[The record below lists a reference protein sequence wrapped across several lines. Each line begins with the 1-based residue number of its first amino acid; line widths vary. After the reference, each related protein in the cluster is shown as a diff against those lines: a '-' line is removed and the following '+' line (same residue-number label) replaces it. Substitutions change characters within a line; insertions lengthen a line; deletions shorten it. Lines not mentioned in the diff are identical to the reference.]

1 LIDRHSVAES
11 PTGTPWS
18 RRKPVAYALLASR
31 FVRRVP
37 PFLRRPTGLRE
48 AYAIQAG
55 RLETREATF
64 LATVRRAV
72 YEHQPSPYRRLL
84 ELAGCEYGDLARL
97 VGAEGLDQTLS
108 VIAGHGVYLTVDE
121 FKGRSEIKRGSTSL
135 DIHTDLV
142 RNPLSKFH
150 LAVRSGGSRSPGTP
164 VLIDLAFVRACGVN
178 ASILLD
184 AWGDD
189 GWRKALWETPGAG
202 ARFRLLKFS
211 GFGARPE
218 RWFSQVD
225 PAAPELDPLYRWSE
239 RGTRW
244 AARAAGVPLPRPQ
257 HVPLD
262 DPRPIADWMAGV
274 RSGGSTPFLFT
285 FPSSAVRL
293 CQAAFDSDLD
303 LGGARFL
310 VGGEPITRARLA
322 SIRRSGAEALPRYG
336 SVEAGPVG
344 YGCLA
349 PSAPDD
355 VHLLEDMQAVIQAP
369 QPVRS
374 AHGFPRNAL
383 LLSSLHPA
391 SPFVMLNVSMGD
403 EAAIEERG
411 CGCPL
416 ERLGYRTHL
425 HTVSSF
431 EKLTAEGLTFLDAD
445 VTRVLEEELPAR
457 VGGRPTD
464 YQLIEEETE
473 HGRARLRLIVDPR
486 LGPLE
491 DAAVTRAFLDAL
503 GSTSATERMM
513 EMAWRG
519 SDLVF
524 VDRRTPRATQAG
536 KILHLHR
543 ERPRA
548 DF

>member
-1 LIDRHSVAES
+1 MSDRRLGLVGSAGVRL
-11 PTGTPWS
+11 S
-18 RRKPVAYALLASR
+18 RRRPLAYAVLASR

-37 PFLRRPTGLRE
+37 RFVRRPTGLRE
-48 AYAIQAG
+48 AYAVQSRRRAA
-55 RLETREATF
+55 REATF
-64 LATVRRAV
+64 LATVRKAV
-72 YEHQPSPYRRLL
+72 YDHEPSPYRRLL
-84 ELAGCEYGDLARL
+84 ELAGCEYGDLERL
-97 VGAEGLDQTLS
+97 VGADGLEETLG
-108 VIAGHGVYLTVDE
+108 VLAGRGVYLTVDE
-121 FKGRSEIKRGSTSL
+121 FKGRCEIKRGSTAL
-135 DIHTDLV
+135 EIHTDLV

-164 VLIDLAFVRACGVN
+164 VLMDLAFVRACGVN
-178 ASILLD
+178 TRLLLD

-211 GFGARPE
+211 GCGARPE

-225 PAAPELDPLYRWSE
+225 PTAPELDSLYRWSE

-244 AARAAGVPLPRPQ
+244 AARVAGVPLPRPQ
-257 HVPLD
+257 HVSLAEPA
-262 DPRPIADWMAGV
+262 PIAAWMASV
-274 RSGGSTPFLFT
+274 RGDGCTPFLFT

-293 CQAAFDSDLD
+293 SQAAFDSEVD
-303 LGGARFL
+303 LGGARLL

-322 SIRRSGAEALPRYG
+322 AIRRSGAEALPRYG
-336 SVEAGPVG
+336 AMEVGPVG

-349 PSAPDD
+349 PSAADD

-369 QPVRS
+369 QSVRL
-374 AHGFPRNAL
+374 AHGMPTNAI

-403 EAAIEERG
+403 EAALEERR

-416 ERLGYRTHL
+416 ERLGYRTHM
-425 HTVSSF
+425 HTISSF

-445 VTRVLEEELPAR
+445 VARVLEEELPAR

-486 LGPLE
+486 LGPLDE
-491 DAAVTRAFLDAL
+491 AAIADTFLDAL

-513 EMAWRG
+513 ELAWRG
-519 SDLVF
+519 SGLVF
-524 VDRRTPRATQAG
+524 VDRQTPRATGAG

-543 ERPRA
+543 EPPKA
-548 DF
+548 

>member
-1 LIDRHSVAES
+1 M
-11 PTGTPWS
+11 
-18 RRKPVAYALLASR
+18 
-31 FVRRVP
+31 
-37 PFLRRPTGLRE
+37 
-48 AYAIQAG
+48 
-55 RLETREATF
+55 
-64 LATVRRAV
+64 RRAV
-72 YEHQPSPYRRLL
+72 YGNEPSPYRRLL
-84 ELAGCEYGDLARL
+84 ELAGCEYGDLERL
-97 VGAEGLDQTLS
+97 VEAEGLDQALG
-108 VIAGHGVYLTVDE
+108 VLAGRGVYLTVDE
-121 FKGRSEIKRGSTSL
+121 FKGRCEIKRGSTAL

-164 VLIDLAFVRACGVN
+164 VLMDLAFVRACGV
-178 ASILLD
+178 STRVLLD

-211 GFGARPE
+211 SFGARPE

-225 PAAPELDPLYRWSE
+225 PAAPELDSLFRWSE

-257 HVPLD
+257 HVSLD
-262 DPRPIADWMAGV
+262 DPGPIATWMARV
-274 RSGGSTPFLFT
+274 RSIGDTPFLFT

-293 CQAAFDSDLD
+293 CQAAAELDTDLH
-303 LGGARFL
+303 GARL
-310 VGGEPITRARLA
+310 LIGGEPITSARLA
-322 SIRRSGAEALPRYG
+322 AIRRSGANALPRYG
-336 SVEAGPVG
+336 SMEVGPVG

-349 PSAPDD
+349 PTAADD
-355 VHLLEDMQAVIQAP
+355 VHLLEDMQAVIRAP
-369 QPVRS
+369 EPVRS
-374 AHGFPRNAL
+374 SHGLPGNAI

-391 SPFVMLNVSMGD
+391 SPFVMINVSMGD
-403 EAAIEERG
+403 EAALEQRS

-425 HTVSSF
+425 HTISSF

-445 VTRVLEEELPAR
+445 VVRILEEELPAR
-457 VGGRPTD
+457 VGGEPTD

-473 HGRARLRLIVDPR
+473 QGRVRLRLIVDPR
-486 LGPLE
+486 LGSLDE
-491 DAAVTRAFLDAL
+491 AAVTDAFLDAL
-503 GSTSATERMM
+503 GSASSTERMM

-519 SDLVF
+519 SDVIF
-524 VDRRTPRATQAG
+524 VDRQTPRSTAAG

-543 ERPRA
+543 EPPRG
-548 DF
+548 